1 MVKLPTLKKRE
12 SKSKDKLKEAKKK
25 ESDIKKEN
33 KEKKAK
39 KKKENKNKTK
49 KQSKRAKKKE
59 EKRIRDLGTEYAPSS
74 GYVSTASIM
83 KSGNRYGTV
92 FKLINNYGMNR
103 NQQLGWAY
111 KLIPQINVEG
121 VRGYLFVETTPFSKK
136 EQSHYFKNVV
146 PDRKSVV

>member
-1 MVKLPTLKKRE
+1 MPKLKKHK

-25 ESDIKKEN
+25 ESDIN
-33 KEKKAK
+33 KAK
-39 KKKENKNKTK
+39 DKGKTKNK

-59 EKRIRDLGTEYAPSS
+59 VKRIRDLGTEYAPSS

-92 FKLINNYGMNR
+92 FKVINTYGMNR

-111 KLIPQINVEG
+111 KLIPPINVEG

-136 EQSHYFKNVV
+136 EQSHYFKNIV
-146 PDRKSVV
+146 PETQKSYKTNETGNVDS